1 LLGLD
6 KNELYL
12 KSFMTLT
19 IQDVERLQQKLQDEQ
34 QDYQIELQAGNIL
47 VMGPSDIE
55 SSEIGAQLIYL
66 LKLWVNPRKLGRI
79 FDSSGGFIMPNTD
92 LRAPDVSFVAAS
104 RLKRTVRDFAEL
116 VPDLVVEI
124 KSKTD
129 RISKLQE
136 KIKLFLELGARVG
149 ILINPDQLTV
159 TVYRPNGD
167 VQILTGDDKLTIH
180 ELLPGWEVA
189 ISEIWPPVFE

>member
-1 LLGLD
+1 
-6 KNELYL
+6 
-12 KSFMTLT
+12 MTLT
-19 IQDVERLQQKLQDEQ
+19 IEDVDRLQQKLQEDE
-34 QDYQIELQAGNIL
+34 QDYQIELQEGNIL

-55 SSEIGAQLIYL
+55 SSEIGAQLIFL

-104 RLKRTVRDFAEL
+104 RLKRTVRDFGQL

-129 RISKLQE
+129 RVSKLE
-136 KIKLFLELGARVG
+136 DKVKLFLELGARVG
-149 ILINPDQLTV
+149 ILINPDELSV
-159 TVYRPNGD
+159 SVYRPNGD
-167 VQILTGDDKLTIH
+167 VEVLMGEDKLSIN
-180 ELLPGWEVA
+180 ELFPGWEVA
-189 ISEIWPPVFE
+189 VSELWPPVFE

>member
-1 LLGLD
+1 M
-6 KNELYL
+6 
-12 KSFMTLT
+12 SLT
-19 IQDVERLQQKLQDEQ
+19 VQDVERLQQKLEDEQ
-34 QDYQIELQAGNIL
+34 QDYQIELQEGNIL

-92 LRAPDVSFVAAS
+92 LRAPDVSFVVAE
-104 RLKRTVRDFAEL
+104 RLKRTVRDFAKL

-129 RISKLQE
+129 RLSKLE
-136 KIKLFLELGARVG
+136 DKIKLFLELGAKVG
-149 ILINPDQLTV
+149 ILINPDNLTV
-159 TVYRPNGD
+159 SVYRPNGELEL
-167 VQILTGDDKLTIH
+167 LTGEDQLTIN

-189 ISEIWPPVFE
+189 ISELWPPVFE

>member
-1 LLGLD
+1 
-6 KNELYL
+6 
-12 KSFMTLT
+12 MTLT
-19 IQDVERLQQKLQDEQ
+19 IEDVERLQQRLRD
-34 QDYQIELQAGNIL
+34 DDDNYQVELHEGNIL

-55 SSEIGAQLIYL
+55 SSEIGAELIFL
-66 LKLWVNPRKLGRI
+66 LKLWINPRKLGRI

-104 RLKRTVRDFAEL
+104 RLKRTVRDFGNL

-129 RISKLQE
+129 RVSKLE
-136 KIKLFLELGARVG
+136 DKVKLFLKLGARVG
-149 ILINPDQLTV
+149 IVVNPDELTV
-159 TVYRPNGD
+159 SVYRPNGD
-167 VQILTGDDKLTIH
+167 VEVLSGDDKLRIV
-180 ELLPGWEVA
+180 ELFPGWEVA

>member
-1 LLGLD
+1 M
-6 KNELYL
+6 
-12 KSFMTLT
+12 SLT
-19 IQDVERLQQKLQDEQ
+19 IQDVERLQQKLEDEQ
-34 QDYQIELQAGNIL
+34 QDYQIELQEGNIL

-55 SSEIGAQLIYL
+55 SSEIGAQLIFL
-66 LKLWVNPRKLGRI
+66 LKLWVNPHKLGRI

-92 LRAPDVSFVAAS
+92 LRAPDVSFVAAA

-129 RISKLQE
+129 RISKLE
-136 KIKLFLELGARVG
+136 DKIKLFLELGAKVG
-149 ILINPDQLTV
+149 ILINPDKLTV
-159 TVYRPNGD
+159 SIYRPN
-167 VQILTGDDKLTIH
+167 VELKVLTGEDKLTID

-189 ISEIWPPVFE
+189 ISELWPPVFE